1 MQGHLMP
8 TLNMFIPLTK
18 IDEPQRLVYG
28 VATAETKDRAGE
40 VCDYVSGTSKNL
52 FVKALAMSCRI

>member
-1 MQGHLMP
+1 
-8 TLNMFIPLTK
+8 MFIPLTK